1 MVKKSELFMA
11 LVIIFVMG
19 GGVFGYALL
28 QQTPQGNQNT
38 VTFPSLIERP
48 LAPEERI
55 SILRNGQTLIEY
67 IYPPNCSECPDK
79 ASIYKSFVSSPEY
92 QGYVTLSVA
101 ADENITADWI
111 IGRNGDRTELYDLN
125 SSQEL
130 VDIFCNVALNQPNI
144 CLLKEL

>member
-1 MVKKSELFMA
+1 MVTKVELFMA
-11 LVIIFVMG
+11 FVIIFIMG

-67 IYPPNCSECPDK
+67 IYQENCTECTDK
-79 ASIYKSFVSSPEY
+79 ASMYKSFVSSPDY

-101 ADENITADWI
+101 VNENITADWI
-111 IGRNGDRTELYDLN
+111 IGRNGDRTDLYDLN
-125 SSQEL
+125 TSEEL
-130 VDIFCNVALNQPNI
+130 VNIFCSVALNQPNI
-144 CLLKEL
+144 CMLKEL

>member
-1 MVKKSELFMA
+1 MTSKSELFMA
-11 LVIIFVMG
+11 LVIIFIMG

-55 SILRNGQTLIEY
+55 AILRSGKTLIEY
-67 IYPPNCSECPDK
+67 IYPENCTECPEK
-79 ASIYKSFVSSPEY
+79 AGIYRSFVSSPEY

-111 IGRNGDRTELYDLN
+111 IGRNGDRTELYGLN
-125 SSQEL
+125 SSEEL
-130 VDIFCNVALNQPNI
+130 ADIFCSVALNQPNI
-144 CLLKEL
+144 CMLKEL